1 MKYRVWLI
9 TAASL
14 FVISIIVGWSIPND
28 ISGLL
33 SEDIAQ
39 LAQLSNFLLS
49 LPPIVTALLIF
60 LKNSLSLL
68 LSFAFSPLLCLMP
81 LLALLFNGV
90 LLGWV
95 SASVIER
102 ESIGL
107 LLAGILPHGVIELP
121 AFIIGEA
128 AALSFGA
135 MVIIFPITLLF
146 KKENRTILLST
157 VKQSKGHI
165 LLTLAL
171 FFTVGIYFTI
181 IIIALF
187 NKQTKVIVTEKLMVN
202 FKQNLKYLTIA
213 LALLIPAAFIEAFIT
228 PLLIK

>member
-33 SEDIAQ
+33 GEDIAQ
-39 LAQLSNFLLS
+39 LAQLSNLLLS

-60 LKNSLSLL
+60 LKNSVSLL
-68 LSFAFSPLLCLMP
+68 LSFALSPLLCLTP

-95 SASVIER
+95 SATIIER
-102 ESIGL
+102 ESVGL
-107 LLAGILPHGVIELP
+107 LLAGILPHGIIELP

-128 AALSFGA
+128 AALSFGSLA
-135 MVIIFPITLLF
+135 IVALF
-146 KKENRTILLST
+146 KAEARGMLWPHL
-157 VKQSKGHI
+157 
-165 LLTLAL
+165 
-171 FFTVGIYFTI
+171 
-181 IIIALF
+181 
-187 NKQTKVIVTEKLMVN
+187 
-202 FKQNLKYLTIA
+202 KQNLRYLAIA

>member
-14 FVISIIVGWSIPND
+14 FVISIIVGWSIPDD

-33 SEDIAQ
+33 GEDIAQ
-39 LAQLSNFLLS
+39 LTQLSNFLLS

-60 LKNSLSLL
+60 LKNSLSLV

-81 LLALLFNGV
+81 LLALLSNGA

-95 SASVIER
+95 SARVIER

-128 AALSFGA
+128 AALSFGSL
-135 MVIIFPITLLF
+135 VIVSLF
-146 KKENRTILLST
+146 KAEARGMLWPHL
-157 VKQSKGHI
+157 
-165 LLTLAL
+165 
-171 FFTVGIYFTI
+171 
-181 IIIALF
+181 
-187 NKQTKVIVTEKLMVN
+187 
-202 FKQNLKYLTIA
+202 KQNLKYLTIA
-213 LALLIPAAFIEAFIT
+213 LALLIPAAFIEAFLT